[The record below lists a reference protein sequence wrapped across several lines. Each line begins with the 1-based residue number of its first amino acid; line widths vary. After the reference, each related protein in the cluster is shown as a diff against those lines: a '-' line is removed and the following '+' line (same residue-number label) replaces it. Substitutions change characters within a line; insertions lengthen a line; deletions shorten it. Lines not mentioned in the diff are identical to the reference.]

1 MSERDVTWRQDGRVA
16 TITIE
21 RAPVNALRTQT
32 YEELATAL
40 DEARSAAR
48 VSVAVLRSGLERMF
62 SAGADVKEL
71 PMTPERDEA
80 RQRLSRSVFQ
90 RILHF
95 PVPVICSVPGP
106 ALGGGCALSAV
117 CDLRVATRNATFGLP
132 EITVGR
138 AGGGRFLMRHLPPG
152 VVRHLYF
159 TGRPLAAADALRLGL
174 VVELFD
180 DAAALDRGA
189 EALAA
194 EIAAKSPT
202 ALRLAKQSLDLAEQM
217 PLETGYEVEQ
227 QFSLRLAGT
236 PDANEAAAAFREKR
250 EPRWADDA

>member
-1 MSERDVTWRQDGRVA
+1 VSGRDVTSRHDGRVA

-21 RAPVNALRTQT
+21 RPPVNALRTQT
-32 YEELATAL
+32 YEELAAAL
-40 DEARSAAR
+40 DEAAGAPRI
-48 VSVAVLRSGLERMF
+48 SVAVLRSGLEKMF

-106 ALGGGCALSAV
+106 ALGGGCALATV
-117 CDLRVATRNATFGLP
+117 CDMRLATRNATFGLP

-138 AGGGRFLMRHLPPG
+138 AGGGRFLMRHLPQG

-159 TGRPLAAADALRLGL
+159 TGRPLAADEAWRLGL

-180 DAAALDRGA
+180 DVEALDRGT

-202 ALRLAKQSLDLAEQM
+202 ALRFAKQSLDLAEQM
-217 PLETGYEVEQ
+217 PIETGYEVEQ
-227 QFSLRLAGT
+227 QFSLRLGGT
-236 PDANEAAAAFREKR
+236 ADASEAAAAFRDKR
-250 EPRWADDA
+250 EPRWGDEA